1 MKHLTW
7 LMKSSRYALVTSRQ
21 GRGLRGLNASLKAL
35 SSDSSRILL
44 TPRLAR
50 RLATVS
56 STLSAPED
64 SPSKERLVGDGGR
77 EEKEVDRDVHHAPRP
92 PSPSSPS
99 ISASSSSSS
108 SSSPALEPAGE
119 LRREP
124 MNIYNLNAIIRD
136 QVERTLLSF
145 FQQSCSDDRLCPVNT
160 PLKDSCVLLCLHIV
174 PPR

>member
-1 MKHLTW
+1 MIHLTW
-7 LMKSSRYALVTSRQ
+7 LMKSSRYRLVTFRQ

-35 SSDSSRILL
+35 SSDSGRILL

-56 STLSAPED
+56 STLSAPEESHD
-64 SPSKERLVGDGGR
+64 SPSKEGLCGDGGR
-77 EEKEVDRDVHHAPRP
+77 EEKEVDRDVHHTPCT

-145 FQQSCSDDRLCPVNT
+145 FQQ
-160 PLKDSCVLLCLHIV
+160 
-174 PPR
+174 